1 MSLEGPFFLT
11 KLLMP
16 AILAGK
22 ETHPDHHSRIITVSS
37 SASHLCG
44 DIKFDTFKDGPAR
57 RKLSPMEHYS
67 QTKLVST
74 FWAQCVDYCKAEVR
88 RRISWSRANMQS
100 GMQTRE

>member
-44 DIKFDTFKDGPAR
+44 GIKFDTFKDGPAR

-74 FWAQCVDYCKAEVR
+74 F
-88 RRISWSRANMQS
+88 
-100 GMQTRE
+100 